1 MVLKTC
7 RISFLFVVY
16 LFVLG
21 FVNLL
26 NLIFYLLTI
35 RVEN

>member
-1 MVLKTC
+1 MVLKTGC
-7 RISFLFVVY
+7 LSLLFVGY

-26 NLIFYLLTI
+26 NLIFYLLAI